1 MIALAKEF
9 RMVEGN
15 DDDNDGTNPYEHAMF
30 SPPYR
35 ERLPDGTLGP
45 EYLPESNIT
54 GQPASLGKVQQ
65 EYRESRDSIPS
76 QWAGGSGGMW
86 DHERCPTLNKRRD
99 REQRRIENIR
109 AEGKRVDRYITAH
122 HDGLPKRLIF
132 TAVLY
137 WQHRYSVSQVARE
150 LNVTHQ
156 TAWDYIKQIRK
167 LINGVK

>member
-35 ERLPDGTLGP
+35 ERLPDGSLGP
-45 EYLPESNIT
+45 EYLPESHIT
-54 GQPASLGKVQQ
+54 GRPASMGTVQQ

-86 DHERCPTLNKRRD
+86 DHEACPTLSKRMQRV
-99 REQRRIENIR
+99 EQRIENLS
-109 AEGKRVDRYITAH
+109 AEWRKVKRYIEANHESMPTRLMFTALLYWEHRYTVAKVASELRVERDTAWMYIKRV
-122 HDGLPKRLIF
+122 
-132 TAVLY
+132 
-137 WQHRYSVSQVARE
+137 
-150 LNVTHQ
+150 
-156 TAWDYIKQIRK
+156 RK
-167 LINGVK
+167 LISGS